1 MSARR
6 IVLSAAGAVLLLALA
21 LASGA
26 TGAPA
31 RHAKPH
37 AILGGAA
44 TGAVNLS
51 SNWLVVSGRV
61 KPGTQA
67 PTDAACRA
75 KLGKPCYSPQEIR
88 HAYGV
93 DQLLRMGND
102 GTGKTIVI
110 IDSFG
115 SPTITSD
122 LATFDA
128 AYGLPAPPSFKVL
141 SPLGTVPF
149 DPTHIPDQ
157 ASWASETTLDVEWAH
172 AIAPGA
178 NIVLLTSPVNET
190 QGVEGMAQFDTLL
203 NYALDHHLGQIISQS
218 FGATENTLFN
228 PDGERIIKSFEDTY
242 ARAAAMGVRVLASAG
257 DFGSSNAEGDLT
269 TYYPFPTVNFPA
281 SSPLVTAVGGTS
293 LHLDTNGN
301 YQSETVWNAGGASGG
316 GISQKFTEPPYQAVL
331 PPAVQKEL
339 GGKRGLPDVSWNA
352 DPNTPVLVYQSF
364 MGPGSAGYHGV
375 GGTSEGAPAW
385 AGLVADLDQLVGGP
399 INLNPFV
406 YGLGAVGKGFHDVTA
421 GNNAMNGV
429 KGYSAGPGWDP
440 ATGWG
445 TPDVGQLLDGIASPP
460 QATQPALPPVGPSF
474 TVSR

>member
-1 MSARR
+1 
-6 IVLSAAGAVLLLALA
+6 LAFV
-21 LASGA
+21 SVA

-31 RHAKPH
+31 GRTNPRAT
-37 AILGGAA
+37 LGGAA
-44 TGAVNLS
+44 AEAVNLS

-61 KPGTQA
+61 KPGTEA
-67 PTDAACRA
+67 PADAACRS
-75 KLGKPCYSPQEIR
+75 KFGKPCYSPQEIR

-93 DQLLRMGND
+93 DQLLRRGDD

-115 SPTITSD
+115 SPTIASD
-122 LATFDA
+122 LATFDN
-128 AYGLPAPPSFKVL
+128 AYGLPAPRSFKVVA
-141 SPLGTVPF
+141 PLGTVPF
-149 DPTHIPDQ
+149 DPAHIPDQ
-157 ASWASETTLDVEWAH
+157 TSWASETTLDVEWAH

-178 NIVLLTSPVNET
+178 GIVLLTSPVNET

-228 PDGERIIKSFEDTY
+228 PDGEQIFKSFEATY
-242 ARAAAMGVRVLASAG
+242 RRAAAMGVTVLASAG

-301 YQSETVWNAGGASGG
+301 YQSESVWNAGGASGG
-316 GISQKFTEPPYQAVL
+316 GVSQKFTEPPYQAVL
-331 PPAVQKEL
+331 PPAVQSQL
-339 GGKRGLPDVSWNA
+339 GAKRGLPDVSWNA
-352 DPNTPVLVYQSF
+352 DPNTPVLIYQSF
-364 MGPGSAGYHGV
+364 MGPKNAGYHGV

-385 AGLVADLDQLVGGP
+385 AGLVADLDQLFGGQ

-406 YGLGAVGKGFHDVTA
+406 YALGATGKGFHDVTA
-421 GNNAMNGV
+421 GNNSMNGV
-429 KGYSAGPGWDP
+429 KGYNATPGWDL

-445 TPDVGQLLDGIASPP
+445 TPDVGQLLAGIASPP
-460 QATQPALPPVGPSF
+460 QGTQPALPPVSPSF
-474 TVSR
+474 PVAR